1 MRGFQVMD
9 TNGTAVHV
17 YWRPGCGFC
26 ASMRTALAEAG
37 VDARWHDIWS
47 DPDSAAFVRSVAGGN
62 ETVPTVQLGDE
73 VLVAPR
79 PRVVIDRLVEAEPEA
94 VADARR
100 WPPLRIAQWITVA
113 AVVIGW
119 IAFAPPEQGALGW
132 IVGGGVL
139 AVFVAVRRRRAWARS
154 SPTSGPSR

>member
-1 MRGFQVMD
+1 MD
-9 TNGTAVHV
+9 KDETAVDV
-17 YWRPGCGFC
+17 YWRRGCGFC

-37 VDARWHDIWS
+37 VEARWHDIWA

-79 PRVVIDRLVEAEPEA
+79 PRAVIDQLVDADPEA
-94 VADARR
+94 VVDARR

-113 AVVIGW
+113 AVVVAWNALTPAGQ
-119 IAFAPPEQGALGW
+119 AALGW

-139 AVFVAVRRRRAWARS
+139 AAFVAVRRRRARVRTR
-154 SPTSGPSR
+154 PTSGQSG